1 MNLPLAEIHVT
12 TPLHGLGLAFFTWAL
27 ALVIA
32 LFVGLV
38 MWLLVRT
45 LGGKGKAA
53 PAEKK

>member
-1 MNLPLAEIHVT
+1 VNIPLAAIHVA
-12 TPLHGLGLAFFTWAL
+12 TPLEGLGLAFFIWAL
-27 ALVIA
+27 TLIIA
-32 LFVGLV
+32 LFVSLV